1 MCVGDRWLG
10 IEREVLV
17 VPGTE
22 LSGRYV
28 LEELLGSGG
37 MGDVWRAADREL
49 RRRVAV
55 KVMREQ
61 LSTPDAVTRFKR
73 EAWITAGLSHPAITV
88 VYDAGAQDGKP
99 FIVMEYLDG
108 RDLADVL
115 AERRGGLPVDEAVSL
130 VIQAADALQ
139 AAHEGGVIHRD
150 LKPRNLFL
158 QRSGVLKLCD
168 FGIAWTAALT
178 AGLTMPGT
186 VLGTACYMAPELW
199 EGQSADERS
208 DLYSVGC
215 VLYELLTGLPPF
227 TGDTLT
233 AIMGQHMNIPPTPP
247 REHRA
252 DIPLELDQ
260 LVVRLLAKDPASRP
274 GSAAQVSAILRG
286 IAPGTAP
293 PTGTATRLAG
303 ESPRTP
309 TEPAVT
315 PSAPGAVKSTQAAAP
330 TQDLVTDGQRRGRP
344 FSRAGEASDGPTRV
358 ASLTGLPR
366 VDRMALS
373 ADGSRLAV
381 QAARTIMM
389 WDVTNPSRPIQAGT
403 HVQLPADLNDMALSP
418 DGDVLAVSR
427 THTVTL
433 RQYQGLD
440 MSHPTSARINDVAGP
455 IKFSADGGLLA
466 VSGNR
471 SVALWNIA
479 PRGRRGR
486 IDLTRVPTISA
497 IHAVL
502 PDAVAFSPS
511 RRTLALSEMR
521 KKQVSAP
528 QRYQTLAEK
537 FASMDPNARAVD
549 KSQFQQRSQVTGFDP
564 GPVALWDISNL
575 TVPVRIAEVPVN
587 AVVRKLHFL
596 SEDRILVIA
605 DQPAFSVW
613 DISDLAY
620 PPRLIASHQGDPA
633 GTLGEI
639 VAFSPSR
646 CLVAT
651 GSSPSGSVLLWDIA
665 DPANPVSMPGP
676 TGLHTSAP
684 LALSAD
690 GLTLATTGGVP
701 GSVILWLLPD

>member
-1 MCVGDRWLG
+1 VWGDRRLG
-10 IEREVLV
+10 IEQEVLV

-22 LSGRYV
+22 LSGRYA

-61 LSTPDAVTRFKR
+61 LSTPHAVTRFKR

-115 AERRGGLPVDEAVSL
+115 AERGRLPVDEAVSL

-233 AIMGQHMNIPPTPP
+233 AIMGQHMNVPPIPP
-247 REHRA
+247 RDRA
-252 DIPLELDQ
+252 GIPQDLEQ
-260 LVVRLLAKDPASRP
+260 LVVSLLAKDPASRP
-274 GSAAQVSAILRG
+274 GSAAHVSAILRG

-293 PTGTATRLAG
+293 AAGAVTRLAD
-303 ESPRTP
+303 ESLRTP
-309 TEPAVT
+309 TEQAVT
-315 PSAPGAVKSTQAAAP
+315 PSAPGVVKSMWAAAP
-330 TQDLVTDGQRRGRP
+330 TEDLVTDGQDRGRP

-358 ASLTGLPR
+358 ASLTGLPV

-373 ADGSRLAV
+373 PDGSRLAV
-381 QAARTIMM
+381 QAANTIMM
-389 WDVTNPSRPIQAGT
+389 WDITNPSQPLQAGT
-403 HVQLPADLNDMALSP
+403 HVQQSTHLNDMTFSP
-418 DGDVLAVSR
+418 DGNVLAVSR
-427 THTVTL
+427 TYAIIL
-433 RQYQGLD
+433 RRFPGLD
-440 MSHPTSARINDVAGP
+440 MRPSMSARINDVAGP
-455 IKFSADGGLLA
+455 IMFSADGGLLA
-466 VSGNR
+466 VSGNH
-471 SVALWNIA
+471 SITLWDIA

-486 IDLTRVPTISA
+486 SGLPHGSTIPG
-497 IHAVL
+497 VL

-511 RRTLALSEMR
+511 RRMLALSEMR
-521 KKQVSAP
+521 RKQVSAP
-528 QRYQTLAEK
+528 QRKQSVTEVFLN
-537 FASMDPNARAVD
+537 MDRNARAVD
-549 KSQFQQRSQVTGFDP
+549 KSQFQQRSQVIGFDP
-564 GPVALWDISNL
+564 GPVALWDIGNL
-575 TVPVRIAEVPVN
+575 MAPVRIAEVPVN
-587 AVVRKLHFL
+587 AVVRRLHFL
-596 SEDRILVIA
+596 SEDQILIIA

-633 GTLGEI
+633 GMLGEI

-651 GSSPSGSVLLWDIA
+651 DSSQSGSVLLWDIA
-665 DPANPVSMPGP
+665 DSANPVSMPGP